1 MSVSLNLLVLRS
13 EHPELLKKQYELLGL
28 HFEYHK
34 HGNSPYHY
42 ATEVNGLVLEIYPLL
57 KSMTQADKSLRLG
70 FTTPT
75 LEEQLVSLKES
86 DWIIVSAPKATP
98 WGLTAIIQDL
108 DGRKIELT
116 ENSS

>member
-34 HGNSPYHY
+34 HGNGTYHY

-57 KSMTQADKSLRLG
+57 KSMPQADKSLRLG
-70 FTTPT
+70 FTTT
-75 LEEQLVSLKES
+75 ALKEQLDLLKES
-86 DWIIVSAPKATP
+86 DWILVSEPKTTP
-98 WGLTAIIQDL
+98 WGLTAVIQDL
-108 DGRKIELT
+108 DGRKIALT
-116 ENSS
+116 EKSS